1 MSTHTLNS
9 VGDASVQ
16 PSAVTVKT
24 LPAPIGTT
32 GHDEHVFIHDCD
44 AGTEDEWRAFLADH
58 PFGELVAAG
67 RNRDVAVV
75 VPTQFVVANDDIL
88 VHLVK
93 ANPVWTAIAENPSVL
108 LSVSGDWAFI
118 PSSWKAIGDDDPTLG
133 IPTTYY
139 ASVQLTGTAE
149 VIADPDGVAGV
160 LRTQLADLQ
169 PHVDV
174 IDPSGHGGR
183 LRAIQAMRIRVT
195 EVRSKVKYGGN
206 VDVAHR
212 LAVAQ
217 RLEERDGPGDRA
229 ALAHL
234 RRRLP

>member
-1 MSTHTLNS
+1 
-9 VGDASVQ
+9 
-16 PSAVTVKT
+16 
-24 LPAPIGTT
+24 
-32 GHDEHVFIHDCD
+32 VFIHDCD

-67 RNRDVAVV
+67 REREVAVV
-75 VPTQFVVANDDIL
+75 VPTQFVLANEEVL

-93 ANPVWTAIAENPSVL
+93 ANPVWAAIAENPRVV

-118 PSSWKAIGDDDPTLG
+118 PSSWKAIGDEDPSRG

-139 ASVQLTGTAE
+139 ASVQVTGTAE
-149 VIADPDGVAGV
+149 VVAEPDGVADV

-169 PHVDV
+169 PDVDV
-174 IDPSGHGGR
+174 VDPIEHGAR

-195 EVRSKVKYGGN
+195 EVRAKFKYGGN
-206 VDVAHR
+206 VDAAHR
-212 LAVAQ
+212 LAVAL
-217 RLEERDGPGDRA
+217 RLEARDGPGDRA